1 MRAGKMKMEDKFFYL
16 VQGVRHG
23 ILSIDRL
30 RVLAGEGGEILL
42 KFPFIDYFYQK
53 NNSFREVER
62 LGERLEE
69 AGDRFKPGAKTM
81 CFLQY
86 ELPKSEA
93 FQQRLS
99 KAMARDNIEKIDHE
113 DFPMIVGQINFNTVD
128 EMLGHL
134 SGDRFK
140 ITKEAAKNS
149 YVGFNTKFKAMAR
162 LADMEGEKLARF
174 TQGDAMSM
182 AMSVTSFIH
191 FDNLITRKAWE
202 GNKRQSLTWNDINYS
217 TGPSTNGMPIKDF
230 RNGAYGFIHDLLR
243 QLEDE
248 HIFDWNKIKR
258 ETGDDFS
265 KENFLQEIG
274 EKFVSK
280 STATKEQRAA
290 LDAIEHFQTELETA
304 FNTRQGQDILKKT
317 LKRHCDRETMPENY
331 IMEESASKK
340 EEYLKKEFVEDFF
353 SELSREERQAAA
365 A

>member
-1 MRAGKMKMEDKFFYL
+1 
-16 VQGVRHG
+16 
-23 ILSIDRL
+23 
-30 RVLAGEGGEILL
+30 
-42 KFPFIDYFYQK
+42 
-53 NNSFREVER
+53 
-62 LGERLEE
+62 
-69 AGDRFKPGAKTM
+69 
-81 CFLQY
+81 
-86 ELPKSEA
+86 
-93 FQQRLS
+93 
-99 KAMARDNIEKIDHE
+99 
-113 DFPMIVGQINFNTVD
+113 MIVGQINFNTVD